1 MSRTFRRKNIVQ
13 PTIKNWIESKL
24 PNRRYYIWYR
34 DAIRLYR
41 ELDNSENKNIVI
53 KKAEN
58 VYKRDGVH
66 FDKIENHSKYYRN
79 YTERRIRQHNK
90 INIRKN
96 LFYDEEFINSDRL
109 TFSHI
114 IYDD

>member
-1 MSRTFRRKNIVQ
+1 MVLQMILMDLYYRHQWFNMSRTFRRKNIVQ

-58 VYKRDGVH
+58 VYKRDGFH
-66 FDKIENHSKYYRN
+66 FDKLENHSKYYRN
-79 YTERRIRQHNK
+79 YTEKGILPKVCFILRQ
-90 INIRKN
+90 
-96 LFYDEEFINSDRL
+96 
-109 TFSHI
+109 
-114 IYDD
+114 